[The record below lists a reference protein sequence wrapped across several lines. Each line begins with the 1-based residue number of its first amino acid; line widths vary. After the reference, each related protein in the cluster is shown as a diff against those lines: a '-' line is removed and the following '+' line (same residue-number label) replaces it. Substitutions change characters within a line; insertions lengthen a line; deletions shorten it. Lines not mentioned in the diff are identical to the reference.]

1 MKKNTITL
9 LALIFSSVAFSQV
22 GINTAEPKA
31 TFDINAKNSTG
42 TSSIAEGLLIP
53 RVDRQRAQ
61 SMTSVVPSTLVYVNS
76 IVCNI
81 GMVLSGR
88 IIVLEL

>member
-22 GINTAEPKA
+22 GINTTEPKA

-53 RVDRQRAQ
+53 RVDR
-61 SMTSVVPSTLVYVNS
+61 
-76 IVCNI
+76 
-81 GMVLSGR
+81 
-88 IIVLEL
+88 